1 MSLEIKEIPTPGY
14 ERVVSFSSDLFA
26 CYIAIHS
33 TKLGPALGGCRV
45 KTYESSNQALQDA
58 LRLAK
63 DMSYKSSLAGLHLG
77 GGKCVVI
84 ADHATDE
91 IMKFVGEAVNHFRGT
106 YITAEDV
113 GTTLADV
120 QIAGQVTP
128 HVVHHDGSMMTARG
142 VFASLGAAVKWLGE
156 WGESFEGLPIW
167 LEGLG
172 KVGMELAELLREAGS
187 DLYVTDIRPEAVQ
200 EAMKRFSALELSPSD
215 ARFAAVYAP
224 CALGPVITEENVH
237 TRANSIICGAAN
249 HQLAGEHLADVLQ
262 GMGALYVPD
271 FLANAGGVIA
281 AACEIGQSYDPTLA
295 QNLTDELAER
305 TQLVL
310 EVAAMEKVTPLA
322 IANMFAEMRLT

>member
-1 MSLEIKEIPTPGY
+1 MSLEIKEIRTPGY
-14 ERVVSFSSDLFA
+14 EQVVSFSSDTFR
-26 CYIAIHS
+26 CFIAIHS

-45 KTYESSNQALQDA
+45 KNYESSNEALRDA

-84 ADHATDE
+84 AEHPTDE
-91 IMKFVGEAVNHFRGT
+91 IMKWVGEAVNHFRGT

-128 HVVHHDGSMMTARG
+128 HVVHHDGSAMTARG
-142 VFASLGAAVKWLGE
+142 VFASIGAAVKWLRE
-156 WGESFEGLPIW
+156 WGDLENLPVW
-167 LEGLG
+167 VEGLG
-172 KVGMELAELLREAGS
+172 KVGMDLAGHFQKAGS
-187 DLYVTDIRPEAVQ
+187 HLYVSDIRPEAVQ
-200 EAMKRFSALELSPSD
+200 EAITRFGATEISPTD
-215 ARFAAVYAP
+215 TRFAAVYAP
-224 CALGPVITEENVH
+224 CALGPAVTSENVR

-249 HQLAGEHLADVLQ
+249 HQLASEDLAEVLQ
-262 GMGALYVPD
+262 GLGSLYVPD

-281 AACEIGQSYDPTLA
+281 AACEIGQSYDATRA
-295 QNLTDELAER
+295 EVLTEELAER
-305 TQLVL
+305 TRLVL

-322 IANMFAEMRLT
+322 IAMMFAEMRLAP